1 MKPGIKKITD
11 QVPILGHIKIGG
23 RKKLET
29 KDGAGRNKIIPVKY
43 DHFVVTTTNQSELG
57 YIPDD
62 ELAKKL
68 YADQMGL
75 LIAEHTEPI
84 YDENGHLI
92 KTIETETR
100 EHLIEENKRLTRIIV
115 SLPFDSIDE
124 NLVTSLAV
132 YDNAGCRCR
141 GNNEEAEYVDPK
153 TGEIKHI
160 KCPCNLLLARLS
172 PDDDIDKR
180 QPHGAGLKPE
190 PGKGLMCKANGI
202 LRMFLK
208 QARTFSG
215 VHVFRTT
222 SVNSIR
228 QLMFAMRQ
236 IYNLTG
242 GYIAGIPMVLELQ
255 TKMVSPGPNKKLQKA
270 YVVTLTRRASQNEFL
285 RHVLENAA
293 LLENVRKQLATKD
306 FAQLPAPGRENP
318 YDAYAIKEEYY
329 NPDGSVETEIDGEVV
344 SDFIDGDHA
353 PALEA
358 HQEQPE
364 SKPEPDP
371 ENPAQTAQAETAQP
385 MAGTQDEP
393 PSKAPE
399 TSQEPSKPEEP
410 QGQAAT
416 TNEAPTKAPPQE
428 QPENDTA
435 PPDADMITFGR
446 FKPVDTR
453 KPDKADESPASK
465 DTRRAFF
472 AKLKEADYSD
482 DEIRGWLETLW
493 KVQSSSSL
501 KSWQVTA
508 MLNALA

>member
-23 RKKLET
+23 RKKLDS
-29 KDGAGRNKIIPVKY
+29 KDGFGRQKTVPVKY

-62 ELAKKL
+62 ELTKKL

-75 LIAEHTEPI
+75 FIAEHTEPV

-92 KTIETETR
+92 KTIETATR
-100 EHLIEENKRLTRIIV
+100 EQLIEENKRLTRIIV
-115 SLPFDSIDE
+115 SLPFDSIEE

-132 YDNAGCRCR
+132 YDNNGCRCR

-153 TGEIKHI
+153 TGEIHHI
-160 KCPCNLLLARLS
+160 QCPCNLLAARLS
-172 PDDDIDKR
+172 PDDDIDQR
-180 QPHGAGLKPE
+180 PPHERGLKPE
-190 PGKGLMCKANGI
+190 PGKGMMCKANGI

-215 VHVFRTT
+215 VHIFRTT

-236 IYNLTG
+236 VYNLTG

-329 NPDGSVETEIDGEVV
+329 NPEGSIEVEIDGEVV
-344 SDFIDGDHA
+344 SDFAQSDDT

-358 HQEQPE
+358 HQEQNETVVQEEPPQPPAEEAPKTPQEPSNAGTAQGQASAANETPAKSEAPE
-364 SKPEPDP
+364 PAKPET
-371 ENPAQTAQAETAQP
+371 PAAETAP
-385 MAGTQDEP
+385 V
-393 PSKAPE
+393 
-399 TSQEPSKPEEP
+399 
-410 QGQAAT
+410 
-416 TNEAPTKAPPQE
+416 
-428 QPENDTA
+428 
-435 PPDADMITFGR
+435 TFGR
-446 FKPVDTR
+446 FKPVDTQ
-453 KPDKADESPASK
+453 KPVKADESAASK
-465 DTRRAFF
+465 ETRRSFF
-472 AKLKEADYSD
+472 AKCKDAGYSD
-482 DEIRGWLETLW
+482 DEIRDWLSALW
-493 KVQSSSSL
+493 HIQSSSLL
-501 KSWQVTA
+501 KTWQIEA
-508 MLNALA
+508 MLAALA